1 MYLGMCIYSYL
12 PDFQYADAF
21 SELVEPMTME
31 YITQFQKL
39 SKELQNLVT
48 YIYHT
53 WQDEIRFKQI
63 TLTYNV

>member
-39 SKELQNLVT
+39 SKELSKSGH
-48 YIYHT
+48 IYLSY
-53 WQDEIRFKQI
+53 
-63 TLTYNV
+63 LTRWNKIQTNHSDI